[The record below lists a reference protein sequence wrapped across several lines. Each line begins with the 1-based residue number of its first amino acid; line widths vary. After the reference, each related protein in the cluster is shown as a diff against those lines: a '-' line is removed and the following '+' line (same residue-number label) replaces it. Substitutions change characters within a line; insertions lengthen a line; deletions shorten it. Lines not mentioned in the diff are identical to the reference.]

1 MCFCIWVCNRYSQL
15 KFYIRLK
22 LHMITV
28 IQYMLISENSVE
40 EDDNEVMMSS
50 IINDLLKIKKK
61 ILNLSTCVV
70 SRRKGD

>member
-1 MCFCIWVCNRYSQL
+1 
-15 KFYIRLK
+15 
-22 LHMITV
+22 
-28 IQYMLISENSVE
+28 MLISENGVE
-40 EDDNEVMMSS
+40 EDDYEVMMSS

>member
-1 MCFCIWVCNRYSQL
+1 MHIKL
-15 KFYIRLK
+15 K
-22 LHMITV
+22 MVT
-28 IQYMLISENSVE
+28 LIEGILMSENNVE